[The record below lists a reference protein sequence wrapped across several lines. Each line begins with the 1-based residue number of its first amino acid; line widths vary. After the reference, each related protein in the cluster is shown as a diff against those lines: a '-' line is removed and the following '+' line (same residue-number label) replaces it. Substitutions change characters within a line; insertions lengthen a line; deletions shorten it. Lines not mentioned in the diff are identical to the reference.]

1 MVSAE
6 EYRLVNERV
15 PHHRVVPG
23 VLMDAQ
29 TYEFQSRTRVQKLRQ
44 VPFAP
49 LTHSVSRAAE
59 ERNRAQGRARAIA
72 RGVNR

>member
-6 EYRLVNERV
+6 EYRSVNVLV
-15 PHHRVVPG
+15 PHYRVVPDM
-23 VLMDAQ
+23 LRDAQ
-29 TYEFQSRTRVQKLRQ
+29 TYEFQSRTRVKMLRQ

-49 LTHSVSRAAE
+49 LTHSVSRAPE
-59 ERNRAQGRARAIA
+59 ERNRAQERARAIA